1 MNITGKITTWNDE
14 KGFGFITP
22 SAGGKQV
29 FVHIKSFS
37 NRNRRPEINQI
48 VTYTLSADSQGRPC
62 AINARRPGDRIPKS
76 RKPNYGSGAIVTALI
91 FLSIVG
97 TSVFLSKIPSL
108 IFAIYMAASLLTFLV
123 YGIDKSAA
131 NKGAWRTS
139 ESTLHLLSLAGGW
152 PGALVAQQKFRH
164 KTKKISFRF
173 AFWITVLLNC
183 GAFAWLFTP
192 TGAAKLQLLIKDI
205 PPWLTI

>member
-1 MNITGKITTWNDE
+1 MDITGKITTWNDE
-14 KGFGFITP
+14 KGFGFISP
-22 SAGGKQV
+22 NVGGKQV
-29 FVHIKSFS
+29 FVHIKAFS
-37 NRNRRPEINQI
+37 NRNQRPEINQI
-48 VTYTLSADSQGRPC
+48 VTYTLSADSLGRPC
-62 AINARRPGDRIPKS
+62 ATNASMADDKAPQGRKS
-76 RKPNYGSGAIVTALI
+76 NNGSGAIFIAII

-97 TSVFLSKIPSL
+97 ASVFISKIPPL
-108 IFAIYMAASLLTFLV
+108 IFAIYMGASMLSFII

-173 AFWITVLLNC
+173 VFWITVMINC
-183 GAFAWLFTP
+183 GAFVWLFTP
-192 TGAAKLQLLIKDI
+192 DGATKLHLLIKDI